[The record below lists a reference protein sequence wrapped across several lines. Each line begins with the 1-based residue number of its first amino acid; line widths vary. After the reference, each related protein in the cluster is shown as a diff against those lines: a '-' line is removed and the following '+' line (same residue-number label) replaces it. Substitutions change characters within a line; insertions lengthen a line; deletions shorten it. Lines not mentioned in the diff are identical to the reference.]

1 MNGHRHA
8 AGLRLDAST
17 DSLSQAPR
25 DCGRRKRNV
34 GHAARGAATLLVL
47 GAGAFAVAAD
57 SDNIYLA
64 HTDEELS
71 AIAADWQTLTTEERR
86 DYFTEV
92 RRRMAEAG
100 QKRAQAL
107 QLPRVVGE
115 RRFGR
120 VIPQPDGSVLR
131 IEGVVRY
138 RDGETTQ
145 TAQEDAPPDYG
156 TGFEQRVEQSSVTAP
171 VVRVV
176 SEEVVTD
183 EHSPEPP
190 TDEDGA
196 KDRGSARDSRLES
209 ATMRGQLSG
218 SA

>member
-8 AGLRLDAST
+8 AGLTLDAST
-17 DSLSQAPR
+17 DSLSQALPHCAR
-25 DCGRRKRNV
+25 DKRSVRN
-34 GHAARGAATLLVL
+34 AARRAATLLLL
-47 GAGAFAVAAD
+47 GAGAFAFAAD
-57 SDNIYLA
+57 SDNIYQA
-64 HTDEELS
+64 HTDAELS

-100 QKRAQAL
+100 QKRAEAL
-107 QLPRVVGE
+107 GLPRVIGE

-138 RDGETTQ
+138 RDGDTDQ
-145 TAQEDAPPDYG
+145 TAQEAPTDYG
-156 TGFEQRVEQSSVTAP
+156 AGFEQRVEQSSVTVP

-176 SEEVVTD
+176 SEEDVT
-183 EHSPEPP
+183 EERIPEPP
-190 TDEDGA
+190 TDEHGANDGGRA
-196 KDRGSARDSRLES
+196 QGRE
-209 ATMRGQLSG
+209 
-218 SA
+218 

>member
-1 MNGHRHA
+1 MNRHRYA
-8 AGLRLDAST
+8 ARLDAST
-17 DSLSQAPR
+17 DSLSQAPP
-25 DCGRRKRNV
+25 DYARRKHHV
-34 GHAARGAATLLVL
+34 AQCAATLLLL
-47 GAGAFAVAAD
+47 GAGACAFAAD
-57 SDNIYLA
+57 SSNIYQA

-86 DYFTEV
+86 DYFAEV

-100 QKRAQAL
+100 QRRASVPR
-107 QLPRVVGE
+107 LPRVVGE

-138 RDGETTQ
+138 RDGDATQ
-145 TAQEDAPPDYG
+145 TAQEEAPPDYG

-176 SEEVVTD
+176 SEEVVTEEHGPEPTTD
-183 EHSPEPP
+183 EH
-190 TDEDGA
+190 GA
-196 KDRGSARDSRLES
+196 KDQGRAQGRK
-209 ATMRGQLSG
+209 
-218 SA
+218 

>member
-1 MNGHRHA
+1 MNGHSHA

-17 DSLSQAPR
+17 DSLSQALLHCAR
-25 DCGRRKRNV
+25 DKRSVRN
-34 GHAARGAATLLVL
+34 AARGVATLLLL
-47 GAGAFAVAAD
+47 GAGAFAFAAD

-64 HTDEELS
+64 HTDDELS

-86 DYFTEV
+86 DYFIEV

-100 QKRAQAL
+100 QKRAEAPRF
-107 QLPRVVGE
+107 PRVVEE

-138 RDGETTQ
+138 REGETTR
-145 TAQEDAPPDYG
+145 TAQEEAPPDYG

-176 SEEVVTD
+176 SEEVVTE
-183 EHSPEPP
+183 EHSPEPS
-190 TDEDGA
+190 TNEDGA
-196 KDRGSARDSRLES
+196 KDRGSAQGRE
-209 ATMRGQLSG
+209 
-218 SA
+218 